1 MIDLSLHLPVLQVV
15 VPLIVAP
22 LIVLFRNKNV
32 ALYKIQNLKIEYI
45 RILSLVWNI

>member
-22 LIVLFRNKNV
+22 LIVLFRNKMSHG
-32 ALYKIQNLKIEYI
+32 YWQ
-45 RILSLVWNI
+45 R